1 MNMEE
6 LQNKYKVLSIR
17 EKVLALISAIILVVF
32 TSVNFIISP
41 MFDEFLA
48 LEKTE
53 KSSLTL
59 INNLNNEIKALEKKL
74 ADDPVAAIE
83 RELKNLNTQ
92 HQQKIEALDKFKLA
106 LVSSDEMA
114 SLVEEVVDENK
125 KLSLMSL
132 ESKIPEVLLSQLIDG
147 QEQVLLYKH
156 AIDIKLKGQYFAL
169 LAFMKKIEQKEHSIS
184 WSDIDYRVDKYP
196 NAIMSFEIYTISTDK
211 EFIGVK

>member
-17 EKVLALISAIILVVF
+17 EKALALISAIILVVF

-41 MFDEFLA
+41 MFDEFISFK
-48 LEKTE
+48 KTE
-53 KSSLTL
+53 KSSLKL
-59 INNLNNEIKALEKKL
+59 INNLNIEIKALEKKL

-83 RELKNLNTQ
+83 REFKNLNTQ
-92 HQQKIEALDKFKLA
+92 HQQKVEALDKYKLA

-132 ESKIPEVLLSQLIDG
+132 KSKTPEVLLSQLIDG

-156 AIDIKLKGQYFAL
+156 AINIKLKGQYFAL

>member
-83 RELKNLNTQ
+83 RELKKLNTQ

-169 LAFMKKIEQKEHSIS
+169 LAFMKKIAQKEHSIS

-211 EFIGVK
+211 QFIGVK

>member
-17 EKVLALISAIILVVF
+17 EKALALISAIILVVF

>member
-1 MNMEE
+1 MEE